1 MLSFNSINDASA
13 YVQHHLNHW
22 QLNLKTM
29 QFTDDGGFW
38 SLNVDSM
45 LVAVVAAL
53 VYMAFFG
60 WVAHC
65 VRRDAIPGKLQSFIE
80 MVLEGVQ
87 QLVSESFH
95 GKSKL
100 IAPLAL
106 TIFVWVFLMNF
117 MDLLPVDL
125 LPSLF
130 AKIDVEHFRS
140 VPTADP
146 NITFGMSIWVFV
158 LLVYYN
164 FKIKGVVGLGHE
176 MFTKPFGKWLFPLNI
191 AFRLLE
197 DCVKPVSL
205 SLRLFGNMFAGE
217 LIFILIALLPWY
229 LQWTV
234 GGIWGI
240 FHILIITLQA
250 FIFMM
255 LTIVYL
261 SMAQEKH

>member
-1 MLSFNSINDASA
+1 MLSFNNINDASE
-13 YVQHHLNHW
+13 YVQHHLGHW
-22 QLNLKTM
+22 QLNVLTGQM
-29 QFTDDGGFW
+29 NGAAGFW
-38 SLNVDSM
+38 TINLDSM
-45 LVAVVAAL
+45 IVAVVAAL
-53 VYMAFFG
+53 FYMIFFG
-60 WVAHC
+60 YIAARAETGV
-65 VRRDAIPGKLQSFIE
+65 PGKLQSFIE
-80 MVLEGVQ
+80 IILEFVHK
-87 QLVSESFH
+87 LVSESFH
-95 GKSKL
+95 GKSIL

-106 TIFVWVFLMNF
+106 SIFTWVFLMNL

-125 LPSLF
+125 LPESLS
-130 AKIDVEHFRS
+130 ALGVAAHFRS

-146 NITFGMSIWVFV
+146 NITFGMSLWVFV

-164 FKIKGVVGLGHE
+164 FKSKGILGLGNE
-176 MFTKPFGKWLFPLNI
+176 MLTKPFGKWLFPLNV

-217 LIFILIALLPWY
+217 LIFILIALIPWY
-229 LQWTV
+229 VQWTV
-234 GGIWGI
+234 GGIWAI

>member
-1 MLSFNSINDASA
+1 MLSFNSISDASE
-13 YVQHHLNHW
+13 YVQHHLGHW
-22 QLNLKTM
+22 QLNLKT
-29 QFTDDGGFW
+29 FASNGDAGFW
-38 SLNVDSM
+38 TLNLDSM
-45 LVAVVAAL
+45 LISLIAAL
-53 VYMAFFG
+53 VYMGFFG
-60 WVAHC
+60 MVAC
-65 VRRDAIPGKLQSFIE
+65 RLKSGVPGKLQNFIE
-80 MVLEGVQ
+80 MILEFIQ
-87 QLVSESFH
+87 KLVGESFH

-106 TIFVWVFLMNF
+106 TIFVWVFLMNV
-117 MDLLPVDL
+117 MDLLPVDFLPESLAL
-125 LPSLF
+125 LG
-130 AKIDVEHFRS
+130 VTQFRS

-146 NITFGMSIWVFV
+146 NITFGMSLWVFV

-164 FKIKGVVGLGHE
+164 IKAKGLKGLGHE
-176 MFTKPFGKWLFPLNI
+176 MLVKPFGKWLMPLNV

-217 LIFILIALLPWY
+217 LIFILIALIPWY
-229 LQWTV
+229 VQWTV
-234 GGIWGI
+234 GGVWAI

-261 SMAQEKH
+261 SMAQETH